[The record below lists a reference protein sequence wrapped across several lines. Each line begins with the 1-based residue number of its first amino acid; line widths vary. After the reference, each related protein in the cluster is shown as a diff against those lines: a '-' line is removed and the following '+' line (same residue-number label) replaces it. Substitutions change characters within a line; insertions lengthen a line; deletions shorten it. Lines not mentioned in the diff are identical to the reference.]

1 MPAGESR
8 LAARGPG
15 KEQGADGESSGGAER
30 REERGDT
37 TCHTNLPRPFLLEF
51 ILAERCTRH

>member
-15 KEQGADGESSGGAER
+15 KEQGADGESSGGAKR
-30 REERGDT
+30 REET
-37 TCHTNLPRPFLLEF
+37 PRHVSYQPPKTFPVGIHLG
-51 ILAERCTRH
+51 

>member
-15 KEQGADGESSGGAER
+15 KEQGADGESSGGAKR
-30 REERGDT
+30 RRHA
-37 TCHTNLPRPFLLEF
+37 TCHSNLPRPFLLEF
-51 ILAERCTRH
+51 ILAERRTHH